1 MYDTKE
7 QIQNRINALN
17 SYVIDSDN
25 AKCSYEKE
33 LYTLKEDM
41 KDLVKPEIN
50 EDTLDIISEM
60 LREHLEGVA
69 FMNSCFLDPDNYTF
83 DMGLTCDNQIYVES
97 MECNDGDDHIEKLE
111 RDIYNDIKSLF
122 KVKIETEE
130 ENEDIV

>member
-7 QIQNRINALN
+7 QIQNRITALN

-33 LYTLKEDM
+33 LYMLKEDM
-41 KDLVKPEIN
+41 KDLAKPEIN
-50 EDTLDIISEM
+50 EDTLDIISEV
-60 LREHLEGVA
+60 LRVHLEGVA
-69 FMNSCFLDPDNYTF
+69 FMNSCFLNPDNYTF
-83 DMGLTCDNQIYVES
+83 DMGLTGDNQIYIES

-122 KVKIETEE
+122 KLTK
-130 ENEDIV
+130 